1 MNPRAPYKGTR
12 PSITSH
18 RVVVS
23 VSSLY
28 VSLRTGLREQK
39 STLVTCCSE
48 APVRHSVR
56 RLSEKAKNRL
66 GELFKRCRGIFR
78 SLGWP
83 VAARTESALRIEL
96 ENGSRIVALPGS
108 ESTVRGYSAVR
119 LLVLDEAARIPPELI
134 TATSRCWQS
143 LEAA

>member
-1 MNPRAPYKGTR
+1 MAAVAACHT
-12 PSITSH
+12 
-18 RVVVS
+18 
-23 VSSLY
+23 SLY
-28 VSLRTGLREQK
+28 EPGSL
-39 STLVTCCSE
+39 TLLVPPSE
-48 APVRHSVR
+48 RQS
-56 RLSEKAKNRL
+56 
-66 GELFKRCRGIFR
+66 GEFFKRCRGIFR